1 MTMGARQYFK
11 AGRGGDRQE
20 IVIRDDQLDFAAL
33 LDLAKERRKNHGR
46 LKLVDSGAFDP
57 SKLEW
62 LGEAGADIYTSDLA
76 RPNAGEIVRIGRA
89 AKKGNAVAAYF
100 HHGPL
105 DSDEKEKT
113 IPFSGLL
120 EMGRSGIDLHLSNK
134 QQQREWRKLEELAF
148 ACENGGAR
156 LVLYHHGPFAADLE
170 KLVRQGAW
178 IHISDESLGSEQD
191 VTALVDCVAAARGSG
206 SNLVFHLEHSMKLVW
221 LENIFASGAFV
232 LFQIPPTDYRSPL
245 RPFETASKKRRPDP
259 RSIYIDATFLL

>member
-1 MTMGARQYFK
+1 METHQDFK

-33 LDLAKERRKNHGR
+33 LDVAKERRKNHGR

-57 SKLEW
+57 PTLEW

-76 RPNAGEIVRIGRA
+76 RPNAGEIVQIGRA

-105 DSDEKEKT
+105 DPDEKEKT

-134 QQQREWRKLEELAF
+134 QQQREWRKLEELAC
-148 ACENGGAR
+148 ACEKGGAR
-156 LVLYHHGPFAADLE
+156 LVLYHHGPLAADLE
-170 KLVRQGAW
+170 GLARQGVW
-178 IHISDESLGSEQD
+178 IHISDESLRSEQD
-191 VTALVDCVAAARGSG
+191 VTALVDCVAAARGRG
-206 SNLVFHLEHSMKLVW
+206 SNLVFHLEHSITLVW

-245 RPFETASKKRRPDP
+245 RSFETASKKRRPDY
-259 RSIYIDATFLL
+259 RSAYIDATFLL

>member
-1 MTMGARQYFK
+1 MGARQYFK

-33 LDLAKERRKNHGR
+33 LDVAKERRKNHGR

-57 SKLEW
+57 PTLEW

-76 RPNAGEIVRIGRA
+76 RPNAGEIVQIGRA

-105 DSDEKEKT
+105 DPDEKEKT

-134 QQQREWRKLEELAF
+134 QQQREWGKLGELAC
-148 ACENGGAR
+148 ACEKGGAR
-156 LVLYHHGPFAADLE
+156 LVLYHHGPLAADLE
-170 KLVRQGAW
+170 GLARQGVW
-178 IHISDESLGSEQD
+178 IHISDESLRSEQD
-191 VTALVDCVAAARGSG
+191 VTALVDCVAAARGRG
-206 SNLVFHLEHSMKLVW
+206 SNLVFHLEHSITLVW

-245 RPFETASKKRRPDP
+245 RSFETASKKRRPDY
-259 RSIYIDATFLL
+259 RSAYIDATFLL

>member
-1 MTMGARQYFK
+1 MKSHNDVRAE
-11 AGRGGDRQE
+11 RGGDRQE

-33 LDLAKERRKNHGR
+33 LDVAKERRKNHSR

-76 RPNAGEIVRIGRA
+76 RPNAGEIVQIGRA

-120 EMGRSGIDLHLSNK
+120 ELGRSGIDLHLSNK
-134 QQQREWRKLEELAF
+134 HRQREWEKLEALAL
-148 ACENGGAR
+148 ACVNGGAR
-156 LVLYHHGPFAADLE
+156 LVVYHHGPFAADLE
-170 KLVRQGAW
+170 KLARQGAW
-178 IHISDESLGSEQD
+178 IHISDESLGSEQAI
-191 VTALVDCVAAARGSG
+191 TALVDCVAAARGSG
-206 SNLVFHLEHSMKLVW
+206 SNLIFHLEHSMTLVW

-232 LFQIPPTDYRSPL
+232 LFKIPPTDYRSPL
-245 RPFETASKKRRPDP
+245 RPSETASKKRRPDP
-259 RSIYIDATFLL
+259 RSAYIDATFLL

>member
-1 MTMGARQYFK
+1 MEAHQDFK
-11 AGRGGDRQE
+11 EGRGGDRQE

-33 LDLAKERRKNHGR
+33 LDVAKERRKNHSR

-76 RPNAGEIVRIGRA
+76 RPNAGEIVQIGRA
-89 AKKGNAVAAYF
+89 AKKGNAVTAYF

-120 EMGRSGIDLHLSNK
+120 ELGRSGIDLHLSNK
-134 QQQREWRKLEELAF
+134 HRQREWEKLEALAL
-148 ACENGGAR
+148 ACVNGGAR
-156 LVLYHHGPFAADLE
+156 LVVYHHGPVAADLE
-170 KLVRQGAW
+170 KLARQGAC
-178 IHISDESLGSEQD
+178 IHISDESLGSELD
-191 VTALVDCVAAARGSG
+191 VKVLIDYLTAGRGRGTS
-206 SNLVFHLEHSMKLVW
+206 LIFHLAHPIALAW

-245 RPFETASKKRRPDP
+245 RPFETASKKRRPDY
-259 RSIYIDATFLL
+259 RSAYIDATFLL

>member
-1 MTMGARQYFK
+1 MEARQYFK

-20 IVIRDDQLDFAAL
+20 IVIRDDQLDFSAL

-57 SKLEW
+57 SELEW
-62 LGEAGADIYTSDLA
+62 LGQAGADIYTSDLA
-76 RPNAGEIVRIGRA
+76 RPKAGEIVRIGRA

-100 HHGPL
+100 HHGAL

-134 QQQREWRKLEELAF
+134 HRQREWGKLGELAC
-148 ACENGGAR
+148 ACEKGGAW
-156 LVLYHHGPFAADLE
+156 LVLYHHGPLAADLE
-170 KLVRQGAW
+170 GLARQGVW
-178 IHISDESLGSEQD
+178 IHISDESLRSEQD
-191 VTALVDCVAAARGSG
+191 VTALVDCVAAARGRG
-206 SNLVFHLEHSMKLVW
+206 SNLVFHLEHSITLVW

>member
-1 MTMGARQYFK
+1 MGARQYFK

-20 IVIRDDQLDFAAL
+20 IVIRDDQLDFSAL

-76 RPNAGEIVRIGRA
+76 RPNAGEIVQIGRA

-105 DSDEKEKT
+105 DPDEKEKT

-134 QQQREWRKLEELAF
+134 HRQREWGKLGELAC
-148 ACENGGAR
+148 ACEKGGAR
-156 LVLYHHGPFAADLE
+156 LVLYHHGPLAADLE
-170 KLVRQGAW
+170 GLARQGVW
-178 IHISDESLGSEQD
+178 IHISDESLRSEQD
-191 VTALVDCVAAARGSG
+191 VTALVDCVAAARGRG
-206 SNLVFHLEHSMKLVW
+206 SNLVFHLEHSITLVW

-245 RPFETASKKRRPDP
+245 RSFETASKKRRPDY
-259 RSIYIDATFLL
+259 RSAYIDATFLL

>member
-1 MTMGARQYFK
+1 MEAHQDFK

-20 IVIRDDQLDFAAL
+20 IVIRDDQLNFAGL
-33 LDLAKERRKNHGR
+33 LDLVKERRKNRGR
-46 LKLVDSGAFDP
+46 LKLVDSGAFDA

-62 LGEAGADIYTSDLA
+62 LGQAGADIYTSDLA
-76 RPNAGEIVRIGRA
+76 RPNVAEIVRIGRA
-89 AKKGNAVAAYF
+89 AKKGNAISAYF

-134 QQQREWRKLEELAF
+134 HRQREWVKLEELAF

-156 LVLYHHGPFAADLE
+156 LVVYHHGPVAADLE
-170 KLVRQGAW
+170 KLARQGAC
-178 IHISDESLGSEQD
+178 IHISDESLGSEPD
-191 VTALVDCVAAARGSG
+191 VTALSDCVAAGRGKG
-206 SNLVFHLEHSMKLVW
+206 SNLVFHLAHPIALAW
-221 LENIFASGAFV
+221 LEDIFAAGAFV

-245 RPFETASKKRRPDP
+245 RPFEAASKKRRPDP
-259 RSIYIDATFLL
+259 RSTYIDATFLL

>member
-1 MTMGARQYFK
+1 MGARQYFK

-20 IVIRDDQLDFAAL
+20 IVIRDDQLDFSAL

-57 SKLEW
+57 STLEW

-76 RPNAGEIVRIGRA
+76 RPNAGEIVQIGRA

-105 DSDEKEKT
+105 DPDEKEKT

-134 QQQREWRKLEELAF
+134 HRQREWGKLGELAC
-148 ACENGGAR
+148 ACEKGGAR
-156 LVLYHHGPFAADLE
+156 LVLYHHGPLAADLE
-170 KLVRQGAW
+170 GLARQGVW
-178 IHISDESLGSEQD
+178 IHISDESLRSEQD
-191 VTALVDCVAAARGSG
+191 VTALVDCVAAARGRG
-206 SNLVFHLEHSMKLVW
+206 SNLVFHLEHSITLVW

-245 RPFETASKKRRPDP
+245 RSFETASKKRRPDY
-259 RSIYIDATFLL
+259 RSAYIDATFLL